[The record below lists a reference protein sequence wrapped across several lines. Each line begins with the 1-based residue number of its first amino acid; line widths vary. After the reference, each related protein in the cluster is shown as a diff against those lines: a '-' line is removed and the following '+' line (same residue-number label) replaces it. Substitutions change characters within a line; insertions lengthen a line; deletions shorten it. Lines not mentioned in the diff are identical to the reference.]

1 MHGKK
6 HLFLG
11 KKLALLNINMQ
22 KNPNEPCPKSA
33 IFFFECKERLGSS
46 VVSWTSDFYRSCIQ
60 ENQSMYAYQKT

>member
-46 VVSWTSDFYRSCIQ
+46 VVS
-60 ENQSMYAYQKT
+60 